1 MKILKRTLQWLTGI
15 VLGLYLSAMV
25 MLNIPAVQRY
35 AAGGIA
41 SLLSSILETRVDI
54 GRVNISWNARII
66 IDDLRIED
74 HQGMDALT
82 ATRVGARI
90 EVAELLRKRIRIG
103 NAQLFSMR
111 TLVYPLAPDSTLNVQ
126 FLIDALSSRDTT
138 RHTPLDL
145 RIAQIVVRRGEIN
158 SLSPRLHVQDL
169 NVTAQ
174 LNALTDDSLNV
185 RVRRFDMKEEC
196 GLEIKE
202 MAFMLIAG
210 KSGARL
216 NDFRLS
222 LPNSTLNI
230 PSLSLTS
237 QTHDFSYKKLPQL
250 ADLSYMAMLNAQLNP
265 TDFAFLAPRLAEIG
279 TTVNLSF
286 SADGEGENAFIRN
299 FHVFDGQ
306 TDCLSVMLS
315 GKIRD
320 FTHGLESIY
329 AEANLEQLHI
339 DQSILS
345 PYISHPLLSRLRTL
359 DSTGKFYW
367 NKRQGRGNMDVRT
380 PLGSLRIKG
389 EGDTGRHLEANVV
402 TEEFRLGDLLERK
415 ELGIVAMDVNAQG
428 ELRKAA
434 QWTIN
439 GNVSE
444 LDFRGYRYYNIALD
458 GKLHDKQYE
467 GRIDVGDMNLTLH
480 AEGRADLASQ
490 SIKATADISNF
501 APHTLNLTRR
511 YPATRF
517 AGEVDVDIT
526 GYALNKM
533 DGTLQLNDFTM
544 TDSIGTY
551 RPGDIHITSRP
562 DDDELNLRLIS
573 PFLEAQLK
581 GDLQPR
587 HIVAQVKQMLSN
599 YLPMINGT
607 EESPRQHADYGTLEV
622 RLHNAEPL
630 RRLLGIPLTLT
641 GSAMAYGEIDAE
653 TGALLL
659 KCSAPGL
666 TYGSEH
672 LQDISIRM
680 QENAGQ
686 LQCAAALQRLMKGRW
701 VELGMDTWGK
711 EGRLTSRFFWNN
723 HDMPSYAG
731 DLSVISRLWKDPEGK
746 SGYEGEILPSSLLVG
761 DTLWNINPGFI
772 SYYNNVLKVD
782 SFRINRG
789 NRFIDIAG
797 RASRQESDT
806 LRVQLQ
812 KMNLEYIFSLINFH
826 AVELTGEA
834 TGHAYAHSLFSKPKA
849 DAFIRI
855 PLFALN
861 YGTMGDL
868 NIRINWGERPY
879 SILLDGDIQSS
890 YQSPQSNLPY
900 NSRTLVKGYITPKK
914 DIPYHGIDLN
924 VRAQRVNLEFI
935 NKWTSGIFDNLQ
947 GRATG
952 WVHIFGPFKAI
963 NIEGDALVNE
973 ASVGIPF
980 TGVQYHVLNDSVHMA
995 PNIITFKDAHLYDPI
1010 GRPGFN
1016 THQAFVSGT
1025 LRHQNFKELTY
1036 DISIHG
1042 ENILA
1047 YDFHD
1052 FADMNFYGTV
1062 YATGEVTLNG
1072 KPGTVNI
1079 GIKAAPDQGTIITYN
1094 ATSPD
1099 KLTDTPFIT
1108 YVNSG
1113 EKRVESGERN
1123 GLDWQNNTQGEN
1135 VSSLHYPPSTLHQE
1149 SPSSDLRIDFDL
1161 DIDNRST
1168 MNLLMDARSGDK
1180 ITLNGSG
1187 HMLAHYYNKGA
1198 FTLFGTYRVERG
1210 TYNLS
1215 LQEVIHKNFEFSNG
1229 GSLTFNGEPYDADLN
1244 LQAIHTVNGV
1254 SLNDINPKA
1263 NFSNN
1268 SARVNCLMN
1277 IGGKAR
1283 APRITFD
1290 FDILNANED
1299 EKQMVRSLISTEEE
1313 RNMQVI
1319 YLLGIGRF
1327 YAYDYAN
1334 DAQNQGTTAMYS
1346 LLSSTLSGTINQ
1358 ALSTMLGTTNWNFGA
1373 NLRTGDDGWNDM
1385 DVEGMLQGNLLNH
1398 RLLINGNFGYRDNPV
1413 ANSNFIGDFD
1423 VKYLLTRT
1431 GTVAL
1436 KAYSETNDR
1445 YFTKSSLTTQGI
1457 GILLKKD
1464 FSSWRDLFNKR
1475 RKVGSNGK

>member
-15 VLGLYLSAMV
+15 VLGLYLGAMV
-25 MLNIPAVQRY
+25 LLNIPAVQRW
-35 AAGGIA
+35 AAGGVA
-41 SLLSSILETRVDI
+41 SLLSSILETKVEI
-54 GRVNISWNARII
+54 GRLYISWNARII

-74 HQGMDALT
+74 RQGMDALK

-90 EVAELLRKRIRIG
+90 EVSELLRKRIRIG
-103 NAQLFSMR
+103 NAQLFSMHA
-111 TLVYPLAPDSTLNVQ
+111 LVYPLAPDSALNVQ

-138 RHTPLDL
+138 KHTPLDL

-158 SLSPRLHVQDL
+158 SLSPQLHIQDL

-174 LNALTDDSLNV
+174 LNALTDDSMNV
-185 RVRRFDMKEEC
+185 RVKRFEMKEDR

-202 MAFMLIAG
+202 MAFMLVAG
-210 KSGARL
+210 KNGARL

-222 LPNSTLNI
+222 LPHSTLNI

-237 QTHDFSYKKLPQL
+237 QSNDFSYKKLPRWT
-250 ADLSYMAMLNAQLNP
+250 DISYMTMLNAQLNP
-265 TDFAFLAPRLAEIG
+265 ADFTFLLPRLAELEN
-279 TTVNLSF
+279 TVNLSL
-286 SADGEGENAFIRN
+286 SADGEGEKAFIRN
-299 FHVFDGQ
+299 FHIFDGQ
-306 TDCLSVMLS
+306 TNGLSIILS
-315 GKIRD
+315 GRLRN
-320 FTHGLESIY
+320 FTQGLEAIS

-345 PYISHPLLSRLRTL
+345 PYISHPILSRLRTL
-359 DSTGKFYW
+359 DSTGKLYW
-367 NKRQGRGNMDVRT
+367 NDKQGRGNLDVHT
-380 PLGSLRIKG
+380 PLGSLKIKG
-389 EGDTGRHLEANVV
+389 KGDLSKHLEANIV
-402 TEEFRLGDLLERK
+402 TDDFLLGELMERK
-415 ELGIVAMDVNAQG
+415 DLGSIAMDISAKG
-428 ELRKAA
+428 ELQKSA
-434 QWTIN
+434 QWTIT

-444 LDFRGYRYYNIALD
+444 MDFKGYRYHNIALD
-458 GKLHDKQYE
+458 GKLHDKLYE
-467 GRIDVGDMNLTLH
+467 GQIDIGDMNLAMH
-480 AEGRADLASQ
+480 AEGSADLASQ
-490 SIKATADISNF
+490 SIQAKADISNF
-501 APHTLNLTRR
+501 APHTLNLTRK

-517 AGEVDVDIT
+517 AGEVDVNIT
-526 GYALNKM
+526 GYSLNKM

-544 TDSIGTY
+544 TDSTGTY
-551 RPGDIHITSRP
+551 RPGDIHITSRG
-562 DDDELNLRLIS
+562 DGDEMNLRLIS
-573 PFLEAQLK
+573 PFLEAQVK
-581 GDLQPR
+581 GDLKIKQ
-587 HIVAQVKQMLSN
+587 ILGQVKQILSN
-599 YLPMINGT
+599 YLPMINGSEQT
-607 EESPRQHADYGTLEV
+607 TPLNADYGKLEV

-641 GSAMAYGEIDAE
+641 GTATAYGEIDAE

-666 TYGSEH
+666 TYGNEK

-680 QENAGQ
+680 QENMGQ
-686 LQCAAALQRLMKGRW
+686 LQCAAAMQRLMKGRW
-701 VELGMDTWGK
+701 VELGMDTWGN
-711 EGRLTSRFFWNN
+711 EGRFTSRFFWNN

-731 DLSVISRLWKDPEGK
+731 DLSVISRVWKDPEGK
-746 SGYEGEILPSSLLVG
+746 AGYKGEILPSSLLVG

-806 LRVQLQ
+806 LHVELQ

-855 PLFALN
+855 PQFALN

-868 NIRINWGERPY
+868 DIHINWGDRPY
-879 SILLDGDIQSS
+879 SIFLDGDIQSS
-890 YQSPQSNLPY
+890 YQSPQTSILT

-914 DIPYHGIDLN
+914 DLAYHGIDLN
-924 VRAQRVNLEFI
+924 VKAEYVNLEFI

-952 WVHIFGPFKAI
+952 WVHIFGPFKGI
-963 NIEGDALVNE
+963 NIEGEALVNE

-995 PNIITFKDAHLYDPI
+995 PNIISFNNVHIYDPI

-1016 THQAFVSGT
+1016 TRQAIVNGT
-1025 LRHQNFKELTY
+1025 LRHQNFKDLTY
-1036 DISIHG
+1036 DIKIHG
-1042 ENILA
+1042 DNILA

-1052 FADMNFYGTV
+1052 FAGMNFYGTV
-1062 YATGEVTLNG
+1062 FATGDVTLNG

-1079 GIKAAPDQGTIITYN
+1079 GINATPNQGTTFTYN
-1094 ATSPD
+1094 ASSPD
-1099 KLTDTPFIT
+1099 KLTETPFII
-1108 YVNSG
+1108 YVDHGDVFRRMKKEESNAQNS
-1113 EKRVESGERN
+1113 
-1123 GLDWQNNTQGEN
+1123 QNN
-1135 VSSLHYPPSTLHQE
+1135 PQE
-1149 SPSSDLRIDFDL
+1149 EVSSDLRIDFDL
-1161 DIDNRST
+1161 DINNSST
-1168 MNLLMDARSGDK
+1168 MNLLMDVRSGDK

-1187 HMLAHYYNKGA
+1187 HMLAHYYNKGT
-1198 FTLFGTYRVERG
+1198 FSLFGTYRVERG
-1210 TYNLS
+1210 TYNMS
-1215 LQEVIHKNFEFSNG
+1215 LQEVIHKKFEFSNG

-1334 DAQNQGTTAMYS
+1334 ATQNQGTTAMYS